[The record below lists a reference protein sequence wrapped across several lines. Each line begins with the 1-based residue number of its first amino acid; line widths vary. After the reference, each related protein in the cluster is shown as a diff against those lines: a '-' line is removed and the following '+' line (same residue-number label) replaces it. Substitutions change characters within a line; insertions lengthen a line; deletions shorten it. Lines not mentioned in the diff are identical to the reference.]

1 MAKTL
6 YHDRETVI
14 RKMKNL
20 EANCIRSVEETG
32 KSLLADPEH
41 PNFNLDHGDSLYDAA
56 ANAQLAREMLDTL
69 NTVKRGSVVDGKV
82 DALHE
87 PVDLVV
93 ILEREMIRIARSL
106 GNKTTNEFVN
116 IQRVYRL
123 QACARFIEE
132 RLVMGLLN
140 RE

>member
-6 YHDRETVI
+6 YYDRETVI
-14 RKMKNL
+14 RKMERIEQDSIN
-20 EANCIRSVEETG
+20 AVEDTG
-32 KSLLADPEH
+32 NSLVSGAER
-41 PNFNLDHGDSLYDAA
+41 PNYTLDRGDILYDAA
-56 ANAQLAREMLDTL
+56 ARGELAREMLETL
-69 NTVKRGSVVDGKV
+69 DTVKRGKVSDGKV
-82 DALHE
+82 DAYHE

-106 GNKTTNEFVN
+106 GNQTTNEFVN

-132 RLVMGLLN
+132 HLVMGLLN
-140 RE
+140 R